1 MYILINDHF
10 NSLLFRVV
18 QCAGNHEDMV
28 RKIEYLEA
36 QLQAEGFQ
44 AIELEKCKQDLMKL
58 KLKLSEEM

>member
-1 MYILINDHF
+1 M
-10 NSLLFRVV
+10 V

-36 QLQAEGFQ
+36 QLQTEGFQ